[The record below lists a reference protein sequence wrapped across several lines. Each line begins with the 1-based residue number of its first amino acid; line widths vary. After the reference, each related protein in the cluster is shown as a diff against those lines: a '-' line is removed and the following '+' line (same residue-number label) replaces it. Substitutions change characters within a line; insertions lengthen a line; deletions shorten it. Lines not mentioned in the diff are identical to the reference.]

1 MQLLGVIIL
10 NVLIVSLEIVSL
22 YVSWFVISCRIKL
35 ESDLEFK
42 ACFSYRIFSLVY
54 FYWCVC
60 VCVCVCM
67 YVVYIVRM

>member
-10 NVLIVSLEIVSL
+10 NILIVSLEIVSL
-22 YVSWFVISCRIKL
+22 YVYWFVISCRIKL

-42 ACFSYRIFSLVY
+42 ACFSYRIFSLIY
-54 FYWCVC
+54 FYWCVCVYVYVC

-67 YVVYIVRM
+67 